1 MLDQLKQAWERLR
14 SVKGFTTWLWIV
26 VLFVILAIGLL
37 MNEPLPAV
45 KGEEGGGTFG
55 STGLALSVFFRWMAV
70 IGLVYIAFI
79 FIRKWQGNKPGTV
92 LKRISV
98 VERFYLSPKQTL
110 YLVNVDGRELLVGA
124 TDSSINLI
132 TETTPSEPLIEMV
145 HENQKDFKNLLRSKE
160 DSMDETNH
168 E

>member
-14 SVKGFTTWLWIV
+14 SVKGFTTWLWVII
-26 VLFVILAIGLL
+26 LFVILAVGLL

-45 KGEEGGGTFG
+45 NGEDNTGSVG
-55 STGLALSVFFRWMAV
+55 STGLALSVFLRWMAV

-79 FIRKWQGNKPGTV
+79 FIRRWQGNKPGQTQRRINV
-92 LKRISV
+92 L
-98 VERFYLSPKQTL
+98 ERFYVSPKQVL
-110 YLVNVDGRELLVGA
+110 YIVNVDGREFFLGA

-132 TETTPSEPLIEMV
+132 AEMNSDELRSQPIQETRE
-145 HENQKDFKNLLRSKE
+145 DFESLLRNKKE
-160 DSMDETNH
+160 ALNEADH

>member
-26 VLFVILAIGLL
+26 AFFVMLATALL
-37 MNEPLPAV
+37 MNDPLPPV
-45 KGEEGGGTFG
+45 DGEAGAGAFG

-79 FIRKWQGNKPGTV
+79 FFRKWQGNSSGQPQR
-92 LKRISV
+92 RIKV
-98 VERFYLSPKQTL
+98 VDRFHFSPKQAL
-110 YLVNVDGRELLVGA
+110 YLVNVDGREYLLGA

-132 TETTPSEPLIEMV
+132 TEMNSTEPLMEL
-145 HENQKDFKNLLRSKE
+145 EPGSQKDFESLLRNKKN
-160 DSMDETNH
+160 SMDEPNH

>member
-45 KGEEGGGTFG
+45 TGEDNAGSFG

-79 FIRKWQGNKPGTV
+79 FIRRWQGNKPGQSQR
-92 LKRISV
+92 RINML
-98 VERFYLSPKQTL
+98 ERFYVSPKQVL
-110 YLVNVDGRELLVGA
+110 YLVNVDGREFFLGA

-132 TETTPSEPLIEMV
+132 AEMNTAETHPEVIQEPRE
-145 HENQKDFKNLLRSKE
+145 DFESLLRNKKE
-160 DSMDETNH
+160 TLNETDH

>member
-37 MNEPLPAV
+37 MNEPLPAAR
-45 KGEEGGGTFG
+45 GEEGSGAFG

-79 FIRKWQGNKPGTV
+79 FVRRWQGNKSGPV
-92 LKRISV
+92 HKRISV
-98 VERFYLSPKQTL
+98 VERFYLAPKQTL
-110 YLVNVDGRELLVGA
+110 YLVSVDGRELLVGA

-132 TETTPSEPLIEMV
+132 TETTPAESFTEINQ
-145 HENQKDFKNLLRSKE
+145 ENHKDFNALLRSKE
-160 DSMDETNH
+160 DSMDEMNH

>member
-26 VLFVILAIGLL
+26 ILFVILAIGLL
-37 MNEPLPAV
+37 MNDPLPPV
-45 KGEEGGGTFG
+45 QGGEGGGAFG

-79 FIRKWQGNKPGTV
+79 FLRKWQGNKSGGS
-92 LKRISV
+92 LKRINV
-98 VERFYLSPKQTL
+98 VERFHLSPKQAL
-110 YLVNVDGRELLVGA
+110 YIVNVDGREMLVGA

-132 TETTPSEPLIEMV
+132 AEMNPSETLPASDPSV
-145 HENQKDFKNLLRSKE
+145 NKDFRALLQDKTN
-160 DSMDETNH
+160 SMDESHH